1 MSNDIYTEDLGQFG
15 SRELKEASKLILAI
29 DNGLPD
35 DFYNDDIKIGFNKNS
50 GYVFL
55 TNADLQVAMYD
66 SESDELYSHYSTPY
80 EGREGSL
87 KELITEYDDMCKE
100 DQEYVDDLRK
110 NIDQRYPQI

>member
-1 MSNDIYTEDLGQFG
+1 MSNDIYTEDLGQLG
-15 SRELKEASKLILAI
+15 SRELKVASKLILAI

-35 DFYNDDIKIGFNKNS
+35 DFNNDDIKIGFNKYS

-66 SESDELYSHYSTPY
+66 SENDELYSHYSTPY
-80 EGREGSL
+80 DGYEGSL
-87 KELITEYDDMCKE
+87 EKLITEYADMCKE

>member
-1 MSNDIYTEDLGQFG
+1 MNDVYTEDLGQFG
-15 SRELKEASKLILAI
+15 SIELKEASKLILAI

-55 TNADLQVAMYD
+55 TNSDLQVAMYD

-80 EGREGSL
+80 DGYEGSL
-87 KELITEYDDMCKE
+87 EDLINEYDDMCKE
-100 DQEYVDDLRK
+100 DQEYVD
-110 NIDQRYPQI
+110 NIKKQSEATND

>member
-1 MSNDIYTEDLGQFG
+1 MQMSNDIYTEDLGQFG

-66 SESDELYSHYSTPY
+66 SENDQLYSYYSTPY
-80 EGREGSL
+80 EGHEGSL
-87 KELITEYDDMCKE
+87 EELITEYADMCKE
-100 DQEYVDDLRK
+100 DQEYVDNLK
-110 NIDQRYPQI
+110 NEVNTNV

>member
-1 MSNDIYTEDLGQFG
+1 MNETYTEDLGQFG

-35 DFYNDDIKIGFNKNS
+35 DFYNDDIKIGFNKVS

-80 EGREGSL
+80 EGKEGSYE
-87 KELITEYDDMCKE
+87 ELLQEYDDMHPE
-100 DQEYVDDLRK
+100 DQEFMNEIKQYNREVT
-110 NIDQRYPQI
+110 NG